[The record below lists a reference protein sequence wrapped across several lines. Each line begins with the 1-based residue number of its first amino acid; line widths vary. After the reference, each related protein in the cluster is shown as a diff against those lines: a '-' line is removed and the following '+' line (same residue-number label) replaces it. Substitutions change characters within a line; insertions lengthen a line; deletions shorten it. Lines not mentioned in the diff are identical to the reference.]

1 MKLQTRS
8 VWLLLIWLV
17 YSLPVHAETVT
28 LNLKDADIGA
38 LISTV
43 SAVTDKNFIVDPRV
57 KGKVTVISSRPMDN
71 DEVYQVF
78 LSILKV
84 HGFAAVPSGE
94 VIKIVPDVNAKQDG
108 IPTASDRDPGRGD
121 EMVTRVIQVDNV
133 TAAQL
138 VPILRPLI
146 PQQGHLAAYPATNVL
161 IISDRATNVERL
173 VSIIRRID
181 QVSDSEIEIIPL
193 QHASAAEVVRV
204 LTSLNRAGAVQSKA
218 PRSPAGG
225 QALIADER
233 TNSVLLGGDR
243 ATRLR
248 MRAIISH
255 LDTPLES
262 GGNTDVVYLRYAVA
276 TDIVGT
282 LMGVGKVEE
291 SGAQQGKASASRNSF
306 DIQADEATNALVI
319 TAPPDI
325 MRTLRRVIGQL
336 DIRRAQVLVEAIIA
350 EVTEDTARE
359 LGVQWI
365 FNGAVD
371 STGPIGVINFTNSGS
386 LISDIVN
393 SAASVADGG
402 AFPAVVDNALL
413 GFGRTNSNSFN
424 YVGVLNAIASDTN
437 SNILSTPTLVTL
449 DNEEAEII
457 IGENV
462 PFLTGS
468 FTSTGASDG
477 ATNPFQTIQR
487 EDVGLTL
494 KIKPQINEGDAMRLE
509 IEQEVSSIA
518 PSLAGASDIITKK
531 RSIKTTVMVNDS
543 EMIVL
548 GGLIDEQVGEDI
560 QRVPLLGYIPLI
572 GELFTSRTADV
583 TRSNLMVFIH
593 PVILRDNTAS
603 EFYTNSKY
611 NYIRSLQQ
619 AADDD
624 GVNLMWKQKHP
635 VLPPLEPS
643 PRSVVPPP
651 DAVESTTDVSS
662 ATEDPAADIASDIVE
677 PTANI
682 SSDTAD
688 STSNFRFDT
697 ADSISIIE

>member
-1 MKLQTRS
+1 MKVQLKS
-8 VWLLLIWLV
+8 VCLLLAWLIW
-17 YSLPVHAETVT
+17 SLPLHAETVT
-28 LNLKDADIGA
+28 LNLKDADISA

-43 SAVTDKNFIVDPRV
+43 AAVTDKNFIVDPRV
-57 KGKVTVISSRPMDN
+57 KGKVTVISSRPMNN

-108 IPTASDRDPGRGD
+108 IPTASDGQPGRGD
-121 EMVTRVIQVDNV
+121 EMVTRVVQVDNV
-133 TAAQL
+133 AAAQL

-161 IISDRATNVERL
+161 IISDRARNVERL

-193 QHASAAEVVRV
+193 QHASATEVVRV
-204 LTSLNRAGAVQSKA
+204 LTSLNRAA
-218 PRSPAGG
+218 PAKGKVPGVAAGG
-225 QALIADER
+225 QVLVADER

-276 TDIVGT
+276 ADIVDT

-291 SGAQQGKASASRNSF
+291 QEAGQGKRGAGSSRGSF
-306 DIQADEATNALVI
+306 DIQADEATNALVM

-325 MRTLRRVIGQL
+325 MRTLKRVIGQL

-350 EVTEDTARE
+350 EVSDQTARE
-359 LGVQWI
+359 LGVQWL
-365 FNGAVD
+365 FNGAQD
-371 STGPIGVINFTNSGS
+371 SSGPVGVINFTNSGS
-386 LISDIVN
+386 LISDIIN
-393 SAASVADGG
+393 GAASVADGG
-402 AFPAVVDNALL
+402 TFPAIVDNALL

-424 YVGVLNAIASDTN
+424 YIGVLNAIASDAN
-437 SNILSTPTLVTL
+437 NNILSTPTLVTL

-457 IGENV
+457 VGENV

-477 ATNPFQTIQR
+477 ATNPFQTIER

-509 IEQEVSSIA
+509 IEQEISSIA
-518 PSLAGASDIITKK
+518 PSVAGASDLITKK
-531 RSIKTTVMVNDS
+531 RSIKTTVMVDNSD
-543 EMIVL
+543 MVVL
-548 GGLIDEQVGEDI
+548 GGLIEERIGEDI
-560 QRVPLLGYIPLI
+560 QKVPLLGDIPFL
-572 GELFTSRTADV
+572 GELFTSRTSDI
-583 TRSNLMVFIH
+583 TRANLMVFIH
-593 PVILRDNTAS
+593 PVILRDNTTTQL
-603 EFYTNSKY
+603 YTNSKY
-611 NYIRSLQQ
+611 NHIRSLQLGQ
-619 AADDD
+619 DED
-624 GVNLMWKQKHP
+624 GINLMPSRNHP
-635 VLPPLEPS
+635 VLPPMEEFSSTPAVAPLEP
-643 PRSVVPPP
+643 
-651 DAVESTTDVSS
+651 AGSTLT
-662 ATEDPAADIASDIVE
+662 TE
-677 PTANI
+677 
-682 SSDTAD
+682 
-688 STSNFRFDT
+688 
-697 ADSISIIE
+697 